1 MSDLIQRIQL
11 PFSLACLH
19 QDSRYKV
26 LHGGRGSAKS
36 WSVARVLL
44 MRGTDQPLRI
54 LCAREFQNS
63 LADSVHRLLADQI
76 ELLQISG
83 FYRVGKSSII
93 GANGTEFRFAGI
105 RHNISKIKSF
115 EGFDIVWVEEGQ
127 TVSKNSFDVLIPTIR
142 KAGSEIWVTLNPDLE
157 EDDAWQ
163 RFVVGPPPADAIVQA
178 VNWMDNPWLTDELR
192 AEKDHLKAR
201 DLDAYQN
208 VWEGQCRSY
217 VQGALWRM
225 EVFGANRER
234 APETEKEREVLLSTL
249 SRVVISIDPSGC
261 AGEND
266 KRSDEIG
273 IVVAGK
279 GHDGLA
285 RILEDATGRYSPDE
299 WANKALLLFD
309 RWKGDKI
316 VAEKNFGGAMVESTI
331 RTARRHAPVKLV
343 NASRGKVQR
352 AEPVAAIYAQG
363 KVHHVGHFA
372 ELERQYCHFST
383 AGYMGARSPDHADA
397 AIWALTEL
405 MLDPE
410 PQPNFRFF
418 DVSGS
423 HPVNSAGF
431 ACPISAY

>member
-1 MSDLIQRIQL
+1 MSDLIQRAQL

-44 MRGTDQPLRI
+44 IRGTEEPLRI

-76 ELLQISG
+76 ELLQLSA
-83 FYRVGKSSII
+83 FYRVGKSAII
-93 GANGTEFRFAGI
+93 GANGTEFRFAGL
-105 RHNISKIKSF
+105 RHHISKIKSF

-157 EDDAWQ
+157 DDDAWQ
-163 RFVVGPPPADAIVQA
+163 RFVVGPPRADAIVQP

-192 AEKDHLKAR
+192 AEKDHLRAL
-201 DLDAYQN
+201 DLDAYEN
-208 VWEGQCRSY
+208 VWGGRCRAH
-217 VQGALWRM
+217 VENALWKM
-225 EVFGANRER
+225 EIFGANRER

-273 IVVAGK
+273 MVVAGK

-331 RTARRHAPVKLV
+331 RTARRHAHVKLV

-363 KVHHVGHFA
+363 KVRHVGHFA
-372 ELERQYCHFST
+372 ELERQYCQFST
-383 AGYMGARSPDHADA
+383 GGHMGARSPDRADA
-397 AIWALTEL
+397 AIWGLTEL

-410 PQPNFRFF
+410 PQPNIRFPDIYGNGSTNPGGFRR
-418 DVSGS
+418 
-423 HPVNSAGF
+423 PT
-431 ACPISAY
+431 SAY

>member
-1 MSDLIQRIQL
+1 MSDLIQRAQL

-44 MRGTDQPLRI
+44 IRGTEQPLRI

-76 ELLQISG
+76 ELLQLSG
-83 FYRVGKSSII
+83 FYRVKKEVII
-93 GANGTEFRFAGI
+93 GANGTEFRFAGL
-105 RHNISKIKSF
+105 RHHISKIKSF

-142 KAGSEIWVTLNPDLE
+142 KAGSKIGVTLNPDLE

-163 RFVVGPPPADAIVQA
+163 RFVVGPSRADAIVQA

-192 AEKDHLKAR
+192 AEKDHLKAL
-201 DLDAYQN
+201 DLDAYEN
-208 VWEGQCRSY
+208 VWGGRCRSH
-217 VQGALWRM
+217 VENALWKM
-225 EVFGANRER
+225 EIFGANREP
-234 APETEKEREVLLSTL
+234 APETEQQRQELIAMLK
-249 SRVVISIDPSGC
+249 RVVIGLDPSGC
-261 AGEND
+261 EAGND

-273 IVVAGK
+273 IVAVGL
-279 GHDGLA
+279 GHDGIA

-299 WANKALLLFD
+299 WAHKALELFD

-316 VAEKNFGGAMVESTI
+316 VAERNFGGAMVESTI
-331 RTARRHAPVKLV
+331 RTARRNAPIKMV
-343 NASRGKVQR
+343 NATKGKVQR
-352 AEPVAAIYAQG
+352 AEPVAAIYSQG
-363 KVHHVGHFA
+363 KVRHVGHFT

-405 MLDPE
+405 IIDPE
-410 PQPNFRFF
+410 VEPNVRFF
-418 DVSGS
+418 
-423 HPVNSAGF
+423 N
-431 ACPISAY
+431 IS